1 MEQFAQNVFTL
12 NALIAK
18 IQEDAVIIKK
28 LEDERDR
35 LRESIENMDMCQGC
49 EWDEEIKKERE
60 KTELLSG
67 AIMLVDKKVKEVKR
81 ENKELKKKLKKWR
94 ENDNDSGRV

>member
-28 LEDERDR
+28 LEDERDG

-49 EWDEEIKKERE
+49 EWDEEIKKEKERE
-60 KTELLSG
+60 KILAEALIILNEEITAVE
-67 AIMLVDKKVKEVKR
+67 K
-81 ENKELKKKLKKWR
+81 ENKKLKKKLKKAKGER
-94 ENDNDSGRV
+94 R